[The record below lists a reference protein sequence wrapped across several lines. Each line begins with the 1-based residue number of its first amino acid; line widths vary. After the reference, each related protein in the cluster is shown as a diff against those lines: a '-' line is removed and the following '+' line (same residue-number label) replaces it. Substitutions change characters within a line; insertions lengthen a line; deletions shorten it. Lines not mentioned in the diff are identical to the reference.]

1 MTAVTPDA
9 WQELFLFSIQIKDGS
24 EIQYA
29 GMTEEVTGFDF
40 GDKDIE
46 GVALANGGRVV
57 KHTPQADESV
67 TVKVWPTDAKIGTKG
82 VVQLFHPQST
92 PDSTDP
98 ILVENTRNRNKHQII
113 FTWAEN
119 IEDLSTAGTATTADK
134 AAYRITAKNA
144 YMTSY
149 KPGMDDKNLMAEMTF
164 TWPPF
169 DKDGNSNK
177 KEESTT
183 STAIPAATSFVT
195 S

>member
-1 MTAVTPDA
+1 MTASTPDA
-9 WQELFLFSIQIKDGS
+9 WQELFLFSIQIKDGT

-29 GMTEEVTGFDF
+29 GITEDITGLDF

-57 KHTPQADESV
+57 KHMPQADESV

-82 VVQLFHPQST
+82 VVQLFHPQNT
-92 PDSTDP
+92 ADSTDP
-98 ILVENTRNRNKHQII
+98 ILVENTRNRNKHQLI

-119 IEDLSTAGTATTADK
+119 IGSLSTAGTVTTTDK
-134 AAYRITAKNA
+134 AAYRITIKNA

-149 KPGMDDKNLMAEMTF
+149 KPSLDDKNLSAEITF
-164 TWPPF
+164 KWAPF

-177 KEESTT
+177 KEESTI
-183 STAIPAATSFVT
+183 STAIPAATTFVT
-195 S
+195 